1 MNQQQQQD
9 IVQQLK
15 AVFTFHKAELDTI
28 NAILT
33 QNNSI
38 IAAGLVYWLMD
49 ADNKLHIS
57 TMGLDCKGLIVIT
70 VDHPAY
76 TEFIKDV
83 HDLET
88 RLLTNEHPENL
99 DQALYIYMLDSSKQ
113 ELKIHF
119 FTRTLVNIV

>member
-1 MNQQQQQD
+1 MNQQQQED

-15 AVFTFHKAELDTI
+15 AVFTFHEVELSKIGQLLRSGNT
-28 NAILT
+28 
-33 QNNSI
+33 I

-49 ADNKLHIS
+49 ADDKLYTS
-57 TMGLDCKGLIVIT
+57 TMGLDCKGLIFIT
-70 VDHPAY
+70 YDHPAY
-76 TEFIKDV
+76 PEFKKDV
-83 HDLET
+83 KDLET

-99 DQALYIYMLDSSKQ
+99 DQALYIYMLDSAKQ

>member
-1 MNQQQQQD
+1 MNQQQQED

-15 AVFTFHKAELDTI
+15 AVFTFHEAELHTI
-28 NAILT
+28 NALLA

-49 ADNKLHIS
+49 ADDKLHVS
-57 TMGLDCKGLIVIT
+57 TMGLDCEGLIVIT
-70 VDHPAY
+70 LDHPAY
-76 TEFIKDV
+76 LEFKKDV
-83 HDLET
+83 KDLEA

-99 DQALYIYMLDSSKQ
+99 DQALYVYMVDNAKQ

>member
-1 MNQQQQQD
+1 MNQQQQED

-15 AVFTFHKAELDTI
+15 AVFTFHKAELHTI
-28 NAILT
+28 NALLA

-49 ADNKLHIS
+49 ADDKLHVS
-57 TMGLDCKGLIVIT
+57 TMGLDCEGLIVIT
-70 VDHPAY
+70 LDHPAY
-76 TEFIKDV
+76 LEFKKDV
-83 HDLET
+83 KDLET
-88 RLLTNEHPENL
+88 RLLTNENPENL
-99 DQALYIYMLDSSKQ
+99 DQALYIYMLDSTKQ

>member
-1 MNQQQQQD
+1 MNQQQQED

-15 AVFTFHKAELDTI
+15 TVFTFHKAELSTI
-28 NAILT
+28 EQLLRSGNT
-33 QNNSI
+33 I

-49 ADNKLHIS
+49 ADDKLHVS
-57 TMGLDCKGLIVIT
+57 AMGLDCKGLVVIT

-76 TEFIKDV
+76 PEFKKDV
-83 HDLET
+83 KDLET

-99 DQALYIYMLDSSKQ
+99 DQALYLYILDSAKQ

-119 FTRTLVNIV
+119 FTRTIVDII

>member
-1 MNQQQQQD
+1 MNQQQQED

-15 AVFTFHKAELDTI
+15 AVFTFHEVELSKIGQLLRSGNT
-28 NAILT
+28 
-33 QNNSI
+33 I

-49 ADNKLHIS
+49 ADNKLHVS
-57 TMGLDCKGLIVIT
+57 TMGLDCEGLIVIT
-70 VDHPAY
+70 LDHPAY
-76 TEFIKDV
+76 LEFKKDV
-83 HDLET
+83 KDLET

-99 DQALYIYMLDSSKQ
+99 DQALYLYILDSAKQ

>member
-1 MNQQQQQD
+1 MNQQQQEN
-9 IVQQLK
+9 IIQQLK
-15 AVFTFHKAELDTI
+15 AVFTFHEAELHTI
-28 NAILT
+28 NALLA

-49 ADNKLHIS
+49 ADDKLHIS

-76 TEFIKDV
+76 PEFKKDV
-83 HDLET
+83 KDLET

-99 DQALYIYMLDSSKQ
+99 DQALYIYMLDSAKQ
-113 ELKIHF
+113 ALKIHF
-119 FTRTLVNIV
+119 FTRVDVNII

>member
-1 MNQQQQQD
+1 MNQQQQEN
-9 IVQQLK
+9 IIQQLK
-15 AVFTFHKAELDTI
+15 AVFTFHEAELHTI
-28 NAILT
+28 NALLA

-49 ADNKLHIS
+49 ADDKLHVS
-57 TMGLDCKGLIVIT
+57 TMGLDCEGLIVIT
-70 VDHPAY
+70 LDHPAY
-76 TEFIKDV
+76 LEFKKDV
-83 HDLET
+83 HDLEV

-99 DQALYIYMLDSSKQ
+99 DQALYLYILDSAKH

>member
-1 MNQQQQQD
+1 MNQQQQED
-9 IVQQLK
+9 VVQQLK
-15 AVFTFHKAELDTI
+15 AVFTFHEEELSTI
-28 NAILT
+28 EQLLRSGNT
-33 QNNSI
+33 I

-57 TMGLDCKGLIVIT
+57 TMGLDFKGLVVIT

-76 TEFIKDV
+76 SEFKKDV
-83 HDLET
+83 KDLET

-99 DQALYIYMLDSSKQ
+99 DQALYIYMLDSAKQ